1 MEAAAAREGANESH
15 TPSAVVSATVAAEAE
30 AEEEAYPI
38 RAASTAWQVC
48 VCASK
53 STNRAVAL
61 VEQIASQSA
70 SQLVQHLTKLEALSL
85 SLTSAVRGK

>member
-48 VCASK
+48 VCVCFEVNESSSGFSWAD
-53 STNRAVAL
+53 
-61 VEQIASQSA
+61 SQSA
-70 SQLVQHLTKLEALSL
+70 SQPAS
-85 SLTSAVRGK
+85 SAFD